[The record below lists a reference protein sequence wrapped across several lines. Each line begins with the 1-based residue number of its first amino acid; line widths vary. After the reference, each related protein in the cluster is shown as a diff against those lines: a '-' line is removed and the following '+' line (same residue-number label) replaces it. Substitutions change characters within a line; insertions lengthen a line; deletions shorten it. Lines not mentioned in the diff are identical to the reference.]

1 MSSTVANNTQQI
13 IDKFVELIDVNK
25 DYTCKELTNILSE
38 AYKLVTKGNK
48 KTKTTKAPTKYNLFV
63 KENISKLKMENPTL
77 SRQELM
83 KKVSELWQEEKN
95 KKNEE
100 ETEKEVEKEVESEKE
115 VEKEVESEKEVNNE
129 VESDKEKEEK
139 KPKKKTPPKKK

>member
-25 DYTCKELTNILSE
+25 EYTCKELTNILSE

-95 KKNEE
+95 KNNEE
-100 ETEKEVEKEVESEKE
+100 ETEKE

>member
-77 SRQELM
+77 TRQELM

-100 ETEKEVEKEVESEKE
+100 ETEKEVDKEVDKEVESDKE
-115 VEKEVESEKEVNNE
+115 VDKEVNND

>member
-115 VEKEVESEKEVNNE
+115 VNNE

>member
-95 KKNEE
+95 KNNEE
-100 ETEKEVEKEVESEKE
+100 ETEKE

>member
-100 ETEKEVEKEVESEKE
+100 ETEKEVDKEVDKEVESDKE
-115 VEKEVESEKEVNNE
+115 VDKEVNND

>member
-25 DYTCKELTNILSE
+25 EYTCKELTNILSE
-38 AYKLVTKGNK
+38 AYKLVTKDNK
-48 KTKTTKAPTKYNLFV
+48 KTKTTKTPTKYNLFV

-100 ETEKEVEKEVESEKE
+100 ETEKDVEKEVD
-115 VEKEVESEKEVNNE
+115 NE
-129 VESDKEKEEK
+129 VESDKEDDNEVDKNKEEK
-139 KPKKKTPPKKK
+139 KPKKKAAPKKK

>member
-115 VEKEVESEKEVNNE
+115 VDNEVNNE
-129 VESDKEKEEK
+129 VVSDKEKEEK